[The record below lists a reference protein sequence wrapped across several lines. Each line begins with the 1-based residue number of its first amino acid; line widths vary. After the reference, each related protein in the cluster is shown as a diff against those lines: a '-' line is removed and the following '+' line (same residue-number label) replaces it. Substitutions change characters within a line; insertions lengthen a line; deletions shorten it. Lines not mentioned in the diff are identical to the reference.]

1 MSDDADVVT
10 KDRWPLKV
18 ALLGA
23 GRIGTNHGEI
33 LANRV
38 PGVELAMIFDPVD
51 GGAIL
56 AAVEGLGV
64 QPLAVEKD
72 YWVCEALRS
81 IVAAQ
86 PGEVV
91 FKGGTGLDKPRI
103 IRRFSED
110 LDLLEVG
117 GCAVFT

>member
-1 MSDDADVVT
+1 MTGRDETIRWRDADPAVF
-10 KDRWPLKV
+10 R
-18 ALLGA
+18 
-23 GRIGTNHGEI
+23 
-33 LANRV
+33 
-38 PGVELAMIFDPVD
+38 
-51 GGAIL
+51 GAIL